1 MNSSTVN
8 RVTLVGYCGET
19 PEMIYIK
26 STGNPVCNFRVA
38 THKNYKNKEGVNF
51 EATIWHKVSAWNN
64 LAEYVAENVKKGSKL
79 YIEGELSTSSYT
91 TPQGVRKDSVSI
103 QISELKV
110 L

>member
-51 EATIWHKVSAWNN
+51 EETIWHKVLITKSPATNAVEPF
-64 LAEYVAENVKKGSKL
+64 LTIDFA
-79 YIEGELSTSSYT
+79 
-91 TPQGVRKDSVSI
+91 P
-103 QISELKV
+103 SELMLIVAAPV
-110 L
+110 LVAATTNLND

>member
-38 THKNYKNKEGVNF
+38 THKNYKNKEGV
-51 EATIWHKVSAWNN
+51 
-64 LAEYVAENVKKGSKL
+64 
-79 YIEGELSTSSYT
+79 
-91 TPQGVRKDSVSI
+91 RKRWC
-103 QISELKV
+103 
-110 L
+110 